1 MAGKAIGLESRV
13 SALLQGLEWDPTPIQ
28 RECEGV
34 LLSGKDALL
43 VAPTGSGKTEA
54 AVIPLVSRALD
65 QEWEPLSILYITPL
79 RALNRDM
86 DQRLGPFLEP
96 LGLDVSLRHGDTS
109 KSERARQSKNP
120 PHMLITTPETAQ
132 IMLLG
137 SRLRKHLSKVRAIV
151 IDEVHDLA
159 GSERGSQL
167 LVGIERI
174 RALAKRDVQIVGLS
188 ATIGNPEEVARWFSK
203 DAVVVKGPSPRATE
217 VRVHVEQSTPEDE
230 ALAVTWN
237 VSPRAISS
245 LRRLSRLIGK
255 SSPALV
261 FVNSRSNSE
270 TVAQRMLKI
279 APEIEIG
286 VHHGSLAADSR
297 KEVEDALKEG
307 LIDAMICTSSLE
319 LGIDVGSIRAV
330 HQLQSPRSV
339 DSLLQRIG
347 RSDHRIGGTGRGEIL
362 VWEDDDVAESSVIA
376 RRALEGDIPDVEW
389 RTDPAIVAA
398 NQLMQMAMQESVV
411 SIEEAHAVLTSA
423 SIFQKWDIEDT
434 LATLKV
440 LDDRWLLRLF
450 EDPKESDILSW
461 SPKIWEAI
469 YSDLGDE
476 SIPSIR
482 PSSSDDTEP
491 VQIEKWKKIMV
502 PRLPKKISRGWFQP
516 AGKLM
521 STRTQHYSMI
531 PDESLYRIRDVVSRR
546 VLGTVDEA
554 FVLSLGS
561 DGSEE
566 GAGRPRTFVMAGRTW
581 QIIDA
586 DPEQNELTVAP
597 ISEIGNAP
605 VWSGELP
612 PVPKEVAQEV
622 GQLRRSIAEMTGSL
636 EERGGII
643 PFDRYPLSN
652 EAASGYI
659 QSVMDHL
666 DSTGHIPD
674 DLKLTL
680 EVREHAI
687 VLNCCRGSKIN
698 ETLAHFIQAMGSAL
712 GGSTG
717 MAVIDPYR
725 ISFKIPRVDA
735 GHIEE
740 WLRGTS
746 PSALEAI
753 LRMTI
758 PNGRAIRARFVQV
771 ARRFGVL
778 RKDVDPRRV
787 NIEGMMKRYSGTPVV
802 EETLSK
808 LFHERMDIEGTMD
821 LMSDIQNGRVSVVVT
836 GPGPLGQSPRSERDM
851 LLPAWSDKD
860 LRERLETRL
869 LSERCVL
876 ICINC
881 SSTDRKRVGRLENG
895 IDDCSVC
902 GGGMRC
908 CAPER
913 LESMLSGWVS
923 SRDPKDRGRVQK
935 NAELIRN
942 HGFEAIMCL
951 MARGVGE
958 ETATRILRSHAGK
971 TRTALLRSI
980 HNAEIEYARTRRYW
994 S

>member
-1 MAGKAIGLESRV
+1 
-13 SALLQGLEWDPTPIQ
+13 
-28 RECEGV
+28 
-34 LLSGKDALL
+34 
-43 VAPTGSGKTEA
+43 
-54 AVIPLVSRALD
+54 
-65 QEWEPLSILYITPL
+65 
-79 RALNRDM
+79 
-86 DQRLGPFLEP
+86 
-96 LGLDVSLRHGDTS
+96 
-109 KSERARQSKNP
+109 
-120 PHMLITTPETAQ
+120 
-132 IMLLG
+132 
-137 SRLRKHLSKVRAIV
+137 
-151 IDEVHDLA
+151 
-159 GSERGSQL
+159 
-167 LVGIERI
+167 
-174 RALAKRDVQIVGLS
+174 
-188 ATIGNPEEVARWFSK
+188 
-203 DAVVVKGPSPRATE
+203 
-217 VRVHVEQSTPEDE
+217 
-230 ALAVTWN
+230 
-237 VSPRAISS
+237 
-245 LRRLSRLIGK
+245 
-255 SSPALV
+255 
-261 FVNSRSNSE
+261 
-270 TVAQRMLKI
+270 
-279 APEIEIG
+279 
-286 VHHGSLAADSR
+286 
-297 KEVEDALKEG
+297 
-307 LIDAMICTSSLE
+307 
-319 LGIDVGSIRAV
+319 
-330 HQLQSPRSV
+330 
-339 DSLLQRIG
+339 
-347 RSDHRIGGTGRGEIL
+347 
-362 VWEDDDVAESSVIA
+362 
-376 RRALEGDIPDVEW
+376 
-389 RTDPAIVAA
+389 
-398 NQLMQMAMQESVV
+398 
-411 SIEEAHAVLTSA
+411 
-423 SIFQKWDIEDT
+423 
-434 LATLKV
+434 
-440 LDDRWLLRLF
+440 
-450 EDPKESDILSW
+450 
-461 SPKIWEAI
+461 
-469 YSDLGDE
+469 
-476 SIPSIR
+476 
-482 PSSSDDTEP
+482 
-491 VQIEKWKKIMV
+491 
-502 PRLPKKISRGWFQP
+502 
-516 AGKLM
+516 
-521 STRTQHYSMI
+521 
-531 PDESLYRIRDVVSRR
+531 
-546 VLGTVDEA
+546 
-554 FVLSLGS
+554 
-561 DGSEE
+561 
-566 GAGRPRTFVMAGRTW
+566 
-581 QIIDA
+581 
-586 DPEQNELTVAP
+586 
-597 ISEIGNAP
+597 
-605 VWSGELP
+605 
-612 PVPKEVAQEV
+612 
-622 GQLRRSIAEMTGSL
+622 MTGSL
-636 EERGGII
+636 EERGSII

-717 MAVIDPYR
+717 MAVVDPYR
-725 ISFKIPRVDA
+725 ISFKIPKVDA

-808 LFHERMDIEGTMD
+808 LFYERMDIEGTMD
-821 LMSDIQNGRVSVVVT
+821 LISDIQDGRVSVVVT

-881 SSTDRKRVGRLENG
+881 SSIERKRVGRLENG
-895 IDDCSVC
+895 MDDCSVC

-935 NAELIRN
+935 NAELLRN

-971 TRTALLRSI
+971 TRTELLRLI